1 MIDKYSNPDNGYQ
14 GYAYKAN
21 DGKIYIINSG
31 SYDITNFENLF
42 TGEGY
47 KDWFKSNGELINGIL
62 PSQFYSANY
71 FLQQVR
77 NNYNNNSNNNIEVI
91 GQSLGGSLTNL
102 LGMLDE
108 NKNLVCTGFNTLG
121 VASFGTLLEQNGFDI
136 SDTYLNISNYVY
148 NNERGSQLRDQ
159 VGNVF
164 KSSYN
169 ETDFPAFHNIHTHIN
184 NNLEYELV
192 DDFPT
197 IQSVCNILNI
207 INPTISLIF
216 DAVHKT
222 ICYSLKLIG
231 SEGEKFMIYIKN

>member
-1 MIDKYSNPDNGYQ
+1 M
-14 GYAYKAN
+14 
-21 DGKIYIINSG
+21 
-31 SYDITNFENLF
+31 
-42 TGEGY
+42 
-47 KDWFKSNGELINGIL
+47 
-62 PSQFYSANY
+62 
-71 FLQQVR
+71 
-77 NNYNNNSNNNIEVI
+77 
-91 GQSLGGSLTNL
+91 GGSLTNL

-148 NNERGSQLRDQ
+148 NNERVSQLKDQ